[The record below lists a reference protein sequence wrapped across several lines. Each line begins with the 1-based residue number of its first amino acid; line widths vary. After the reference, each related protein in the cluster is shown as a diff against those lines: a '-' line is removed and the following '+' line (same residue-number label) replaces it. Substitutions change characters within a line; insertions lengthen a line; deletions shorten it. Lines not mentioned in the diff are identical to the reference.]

1 MAEYTALAP
10 LFTDIAN
17 AIRSKTGETGAITAN
32 SFPNKIT
39 SIQTTSFKIES
50 MDGHIIIDNAYRY
63 FKHNELKNS
72 NSKLFIFYGRLN
84 KGSTDNVG
92 ILGLKTSNLLDEIWY
107 TSYQYIQISTS
118 EKHMTYS
125 QEDGS
130 IKIGRKITYFLPDT
144 NAFIILLYI

>member
-1 MAEYTALAP
+1 
-10 LFTDIAN
+10 
-17 AIRSKTGETGAITAN
+17 
-32 SFPNKIT
+32 
-39 SIQTTSFKIES
+39 
-50 MDGHIIIDNAYRY
+50 MDGHIITDSAYRY
-63 FKHNELKNS
+63 FQHNELKNS

-125 QEDGS
+125 QKDGS
-130 IKIGRKITYFLPDT
+130 IKIGKKLTYFLPDK

>member
-50 MDGHIIIDNAYRY
+50 MDGHIITDNAYRY
-63 FKHNELKNS
+63 FQHNELKNS
-72 NSKLFIFYGRLN
+72 NSKFFIFYGRVN
-84 KGSTDNVG
+84 KQSTDNVG
-92 ILGLKTSNLLDEIWY
+92 ILGLKTSNLLNEIWF
-107 TSYQYIQISTS
+107 TNYQYIQTETS
-118 EKHMTYS
+118 PSAMPYS

-130 IKIGRKITYFLPDT
+130 IRLGRKTTYYLPDT
-144 NAFIILLYI
+144 NAFIILLFI

>member
-1 MAEYTALAP
+1 
-10 LFTDIAN
+10 
-17 AIRSKTGETGAITAN
+17 
-32 SFPNKIT
+32 
-39 SIQTTSFKIES
+39 
-50 MDGHIIIDNAYRY
+50 MDGHIITDNAYRY
-63 FKHNELKNS
+63 FQHNELKNS

-130 IKIGRKITYFLPDT
+130 IKLGRKTAYYLPDT
-144 NAFIILLYI
+144 NAFIILLFI